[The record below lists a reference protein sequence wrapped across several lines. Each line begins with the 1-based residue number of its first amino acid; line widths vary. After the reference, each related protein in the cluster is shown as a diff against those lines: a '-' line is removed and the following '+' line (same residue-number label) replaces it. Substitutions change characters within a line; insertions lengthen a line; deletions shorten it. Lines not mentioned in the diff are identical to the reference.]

1 MGLGGQLG
9 RAVLK
14 RIEASPGVQ
23 ERIARSERTMPVTRA
38 ARKEAYS
45 PLDDES
51 AKVSLCERL
60 EAEPEIVE
68 ETLTHFGRRDD
79 YINDRAY
86 RLLAAAATDTA
97 VAPTPPERAKLFA
110 QEEEI
115 GRMPMEQAFERLAEI
130 EPGLLD
136 LKSQIEAVETNG
148 DRNDC
153 GLPKHIREPLHRLV
167 GGGAS
172 SNHELLHTTL
182 ATSIVHQYLRQLAGD
197 KRVGTSEVSY
207 FDSPIKHFT
216 ASSVLFDFRRSKR
229 TDRRSSARK

>member
-1 MGLGGQLG
+1 MGLGARLG
-9 RAVLK
+9 KAVLK

-23 ERIARSERTMPVTRA
+23 EQIARSERTMPVTRA
-38 ARKEAYS
+38 AHKEAYS
-45 PLDDES
+45 PLDDEA
-51 AKVSLCERL
+51 AKASLCERL
-60 EAEPEIVE
+60 EAEREVTGPEVVQE
-68 ETLTHFGRRDD
+68 ALTHFRQRDE
-79 YINDRAY
+79 YIDDRAY

-97 VAPTPPERAKLFA
+97 VAPTPLERADLFA

-130 EPGLLD
+130 EPGLLY

-148 DRNDC
+148 DRSDC

-197 KRVGTSEVSY
+197 KRLGTPDVAY

-229 TDRRSSARK
+229 PRA